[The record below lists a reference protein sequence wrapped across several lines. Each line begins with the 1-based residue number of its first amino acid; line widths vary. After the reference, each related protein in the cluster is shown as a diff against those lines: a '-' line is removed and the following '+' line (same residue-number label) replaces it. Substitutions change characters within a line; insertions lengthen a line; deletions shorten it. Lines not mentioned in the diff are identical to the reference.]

1 MLNNKKNILYLIT
14 RAELGGAQRYVLDLA
29 NNLQGEFN
37 ITVAFGKQDTNGE
50 LAEKLKIAGINNY
63 NIPHLKRAISPI
75 DDFLALVEII
85 KLIKK
90 IKPNIIH
97 LNSSK
102 ISILGSIASLII
114 KFQVSS
120 FKFQVVYTVHGWVFN
135 EPLPRWLKLF
145 YFWAEKITA
154 LFKNK
159 IICVSEFDRQIAL
172 TKKIAAA
179 LKLITIHNGLAP
191 IEFYSKEE
199 ARQRI
204 HSVIPASEPE
214 SSVQHHE
221 QVSGLRVKPAMT
233 SNLLIGSSVIPA
245 SEPESSVQHH
255 EQVSGLRV
263 KPAMTSNLLIGST
276 GNLYKT
282 KGFEHFIKA
291 SKIISEQKISATFII
306 IGEGEERK
314 KLETLIRQNNLAN
327 DFILTG
333 RINEAAKLLPAF
345 DIYICSSVKEG
356 LSYTIIEAMQ
366 AGLPIA
372 ATNVGG
378 NGELIE
384 DNITGLLA
392 EAGNPESLAQKI
404 IELIKNPAL
413 KNKLGQQ
420 AKLKAREEFCLEKM
434 VEETKKAYSSL

>member
-233 SNLLIGSSVIPA
+233 SNLLIGS
-245 SEPESSVQHH
+245 
-255 EQVSGLRV
+255 
-263 KPAMTSNLLIGST
+263 T

-345 DIYICSSVKEG
+345 DIYVCSSVKEG
-356 LSYTIIEAMQ
+356 LSYTIVEAMQ
-366 AGLPIA
+366 AGLPIV

-378 NGELIE
+378 NSELIE

-420 AKLKAREEFCLEKM
+420 AKLKAREEFGLEKM

>member
-37 ITVAFGKQDTNGE
+37 ITVAFGKQGANGE

-233 SNLLIGSSVIPA
+233 SNLLIGS
-245 SEPESSVQHH
+245 
-255 EQVSGLRV
+255 
-263 KPAMTSNLLIGST
+263 T

-345 DIYICSSVKEG
+345 DIYVCSSVKEG

>member
-37 ITVAFGKQDTNGE
+37 ITVAFGKQGANGE

-233 SNLLIGSSVIPA
+233 SNLLIGS
-245 SEPESSVQHH
+245 
-255 EQVSGLRV
+255 
-263 KPAMTSNLLIGST
+263 T

-345 DIYICSSVKEG
+345 DIYVCSSVKEG

-378 NGELIE
+378 NSELIE

>member
-1 MLNNKKNILYLIT
+1 MSNNRKTILYLIT
-14 RAELGGAQRYVLDLA
+14 QSELGGAQRYVLDLA

-37 ITVAFGKQDTNGE
+37 ITVAFAEQGANGE

-233 SNLLIGSSVIPA
+233 SNLLIGS
-245 SEPESSVQHH
+245 
-255 EQVSGLRV
+255 
-263 KPAMTSNLLIGST
+263 T

-282 KGFEHFIKA
+282 KGFEHLIQAANIIKEKSLILN
-291 SKIISEQKISATFII
+291 SKFLILI
-306 IGEGEERK
+306 IGEGPERK
-314 KLETLIRQNNLAN
+314 KLEQIIKRCQLQNN
-327 DFILTG
+327 FILTG

-345 DIYICSSVKEG
+345 DIYVCSSVKEG

>member
-233 SNLLIGSSVIPA
+233 SNLLIGS
-245 SEPESSVQHH
+245 
-255 EQVSGLRV
+255 
-263 KPAMTSNLLIGST
+263 T

-366 AGLPIA
+366 AGLPIV

-378 NGELIE
+378 NSELIE

>member
-1 MLNNKKNILYLIT
+1 MSNNRKTILYLIT
-14 RAELGGAQRYVLDLA
+14 QSELGGAQRYVLDLA

-233 SNLLIGSSVIPA
+233 SNLLIGS
-245 SEPESSVQHH
+245 
-255 EQVSGLRV
+255 
-263 KPAMTSNLLIGST
+263 T

-345 DIYICSSVKEG
+345 DIYVCSSVKEG
-356 LSYTIIEAMQ
+356 LSYTIVEAMQ
-366 AGLPIA
+366 AGLPIV

-378 NGELIE
+378 NSELIE

-404 IELIKNPAL
+404 IELIQNQTL
-413 KNKLGQQ
+413 RNKLGQQ
-420 AKLKAREEFCLEKM
+420 ARLKAREEFCLEKM

>member
-233 SNLLIGSSVIPA
+233 SNLLIGS
-245 SEPESSVQHH
+245 
-255 EQVSGLRV
+255 
-263 KPAMTSNLLIGST
+263 T